1 MADEYWEILRYAIGV
16 NFCFLYAGVYFGE
29 NILVSYY
36 DHCYRLEDVFYYIFA
51 GENISLSLSNA
62 IDNWL
67 RAIDLRDDL
76 SLFELILL
84 VL

>member
-1 MADEYWEILRYAIGV
+1 MADEYWEILRNAIRV
-16 NFCFLYAGVYFGE
+16 NFCLLYASVYFRE

-36 DHCYRLEDVFYYIFA
+36 DHCHRLEDVFYYIFA
-51 GENISLSLSNA
+51 GENISLSFSNA
-62 IDNWL
+62 IDDWL
-67 RAIDLRDDL
+67 RAIDLRNDL